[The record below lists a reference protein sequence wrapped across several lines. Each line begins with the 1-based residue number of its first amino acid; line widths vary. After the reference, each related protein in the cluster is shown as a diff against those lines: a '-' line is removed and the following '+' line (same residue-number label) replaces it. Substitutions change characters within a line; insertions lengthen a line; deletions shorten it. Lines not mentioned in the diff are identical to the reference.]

1 MNVNDNLTK
10 NPLEATNPDDRWAP
24 GDKELQKNSKES
36 LMPPL
41 VQKLRKEVHKWR
53 TESYPGASET
63 SKALLNHWFK
73 SELYSQTG
81 ENFNYYFAQ
90 REAVETVIFLYEVKK
105 AYAPE
110 DLIKFAS
117 YEISLQQFN
126 EDWTRYVVKM
136 ATGTGK
142 TKVISL
148 IIAWSYFHR
157 TYEQDSM
164 LTKNFLLIAP
174 NIIVLERLKTD
185 FDGAK
190 IFLTDPVIPQ
200 DGYENKNW
208 KSDFQMEV
216 HIQDDARVNK
226 IKGNLFLTNIHRVY
240 QGEDKEPSFEDQ
252 DRKDYFLG
260 KKAVSSIK
268 EGDADV
274 GRIVRDLD
282 ELMILNDEAHH
293 VKAEG
298 WWETISDVHR
308 RLVQK
313 GSKLSLQID
322 VTATPKEEKGQIFP
336 QTITDYPLVEAIHQ
350 NLVKHPVLPDGPS
363 QAKMQIKDGDDFTA
377 RHGDFINLGVKEWKE
392 QTTRLKKF
400 EKKPILFIMVD
411 DTKNCDEVGEYLERT
426 YDELNGSVL
435 VIHTNKK
442 GEITEKSSGSKKK
455 KEELE
460 ELRKAAND
468 LDNPSNKYKA
478 VVSVLM
484 LKEGWDIRN
493 VTTIVGLRAY
503 ASNILPEQTIG
514 RGLRKMGI
522 AEEETLSIVGTPN
535 FISFVEN
542 IRDQGVELEKKT
554 MGASDEKYDP
564 IIIEIEKDNPKKNIN
579 RLDIEIPVLY
589 PKTYREFTKL
599 DQFDEKTLL
608 KKENRFEIKDFSDKE
623 KRQIVFEYVLE
634 DENGE
639 RKEHHTTI
647 LDEGG
652 DIDANSMIRWF
663 VTALKI
669 KMRLVAKEDV
679 IYSKLKSFIK
689 NNLFKQKIN
698 LNDGNTARNLSEPEV
713 KNTIFRLFE
722 KAINESTVIEKNVSG
737 IKEWKKISETKPYL
751 VKNQEFITSNKTP
764 FNKIIGDSHL
774 ELEFSDYL
782 NNCQDVVSF
791 AKNYQYAKNR
801 FHLDYQNQEGGI
813 SYYVPDFLVKL
824 ERKEIYIVETKGNQD
839 LDDPRKH
846 DRLKKWCIDANK
858 AQNRYEYHT
867 LLVEEKLFHE
877 YRNDLNSFEAL
888 IKLAESNE

>member
-1 MNVNDNLTK
+1 MALSNNLTK
-10 NPLEATNPDDRWAP
+10 DPLKIINPDYRWVP
-24 GDKELQKNSKES
+24 GDKELAKSSKES

-41 VQKLRKEVHKWR
+41 VQKLRKEVYQWR
-53 TESYPGASET
+53 SEGYEGASET
-63 SKALLNHWFK
+63 SKALLKHWFK
-73 SELYSQTG
+73 SELYSQSG

-105 AYAPE
+105 VHSPE
-110 DLIKFAS
+110 DMIKFAS
-117 YEISLQQFN
+117 YEISIQQFD
-126 EDWTRYVVKM
+126 EDWPRYVVKM

-142 TKVISL
+142 TKVLSL
-148 IIAWSYFHR
+148 LIAWSYFHKL
-157 TYEQDSM
+157 YEQDSV
-164 LTKNFLLIAP
+164 LTKNFLLITP

-190 IFLTDPVIPQ
+190 IFLMDPVIPQ
-200 DGYENKNW
+200 DGYEDKNW

-216 HIQDDARVNK
+216 HIQDDARVNRV
-226 IKGNLFLTNIHRVY
+226 KGNLFLTNIHRVY
-240 QGEDKEPSFEDQ
+240 RGEDKEPSFEDE

-274 GRIVRDLD
+274 GKIVRELD

-298 WWETISDVHR
+298 WWGTISDVHR
-308 RLVQK
+308 GLVQK
-313 GSKLSLQID
+313 GSRLSLQID

-363 QAKMQIKDGDDFTA
+363 QAKMRKKGSSDFIEMYS
-377 RHGDFINLGVKEWKE
+377 DFINLGVKEWKE
-392 QTTRLKKF
+392 QTALLKKF

-411 DTKNCDEVGEYLERT
+411 DTKNCDKVGEYLERT
-426 YDELNGSVL
+426 YSELSGSVL

-442 GEITEKSSGSKKK
+442 GEIAEASTGSKKK

-460 ELRKAAND
+460 ELRRAANN
-468 LDNPSNKYKA
+468 LDHPDSKYKA

-493 VTTIVGLRAY
+493 VTTIVGLREY

-522 AEEETLSIVGTPN
+522 AEEETLSVVGTPK

-554 MGASDEKYDP
+554 MGSADENYDP
-564 IIIEIEKDNPKKNIN
+564 LVIEIEKGNPKKNIN
-579 RLDIEIPVLY
+579 RLDIEMPVLY
-589 PKTYREFTKL
+589 PKICREFTKL
-599 DQFDEKTLL
+599 DQFDEKALL
-608 KKENRFEIKDFSDKE
+608 KEEDRFKIKDFSE
-623 KRQIVFEYVLE
+623 EERREIVFEYALE
-634 DENGE
+634 DEKGE
-639 RKEHHTTI
+639 RKEHHATI

-652 DIDANSMIRWF
+652 DIDATSMIRWF
-663 VTALKI
+663 VDILKR

-679 IYSKLKSFIK
+679 IYAKMKSFIK
-689 NNLFKQKIN
+689 SGLFEKEVD
-698 LNDGNTARNLSEPEV
+698 LNDGNVVRNLSEPDV
-713 KNTIFRLFE
+713 KNSIFRLFE
-722 KAINESTVIEKNVSG
+722 KAINDSTVIEKGGSG

-751 VKNQEFITSNKTP
+751 VKNQEFVTSDKTP
-764 FNKIIGDSHL
+764 FNKIVGDSHL

-782 NNCQDVVSF
+782 NSCQDVVSF

-813 SYYVPDFLVKL
+813 SYYVPDFLVKC
-824 ERKEIYIVETKGNQD
+824 EDKEIYVVETKGNED
-839 LDDPRKH
+839 LDDPRKYE
-846 DRLKKWCIDANK
+846 RLKKWCRDANK
-858 AQNRYEYHT
+858 AQNRYAYQP
-867 LLVEEKLFHE
+867 LLVKEKTFHG

-888 IKLAESNE
+888 IRLIESNR